1 MPEHRPYARDPAAPP
16 SVTQVLD
23 SLSKSGLSWGA
34 AKETAEFA
42 VHHQGSWM
50 DLPPRDAVTRLYRH
64 HRGIWD
70 HRALIG
76 SALHRV
82 NAEWCQGNTV
92 KLLDIIQELRQ
103 DSPLWRGM
111 PEAELYAELLPM
123 ADGLA
128 KFWLKAEPQPLSW
141 EQVVRYT
148 PGPLDYGYGTGLA
161 YIGTLDWRVKMNGQ
175 NLLLD
180 LKTTGKVKPGSA
192 KYWDVWRLQL
202 AAYRYAN
209 EAVIYRDGEERG
221 SFELPGV
228 DGCAVVHL
236 YRDGHVELNP
246 VQAGPAEH
254 EVFLALLRVYNWRKS
269 AGQGMGDMDLAPMLG
284 VPT

>member
-1 MPEHRPYARDPAAPP
+1 MPEHRPYARDPDAPP

-23 SLSKSGLSWGA
+23 SLSKGGLSWGA
-34 AKETAEFA
+34 AKETAEYA
-42 VHHQGSWM
+42 VHHQTQWM

-92 KLLDIIQELRQ
+92 KLLDIIQELRE

-111 PEAELYAELLPM
+111 PESELYAELVPM

-128 KFWLKAEPQPLSW
+128 QFWLRVRPEGLSW
-141 EQVVRYT
+141 EQVVRYRQ
-148 PGPLDYGYGTGLA
+148 DDGLA
-161 YIGTLDWRVKMNGQ
+161 YIGTLDWRAQVNGQ
-175 NLLLD
+175 SLLLD
-180 LKTTGKVKPGSA
+180 LKTTGKSKPGSA
-192 KYWDVWRLQL
+192 KYWDTWRLQL
-202 AAYRYAN
+202 AAYRYAT
-209 EAVIYRDGEERG
+209 EAVIYRDSEERG
-221 SFELPGV
+221 SFELPDV

-254 EVFLALLRVYNWRKS
+254 EIFLSLLRVYNWRKGS
-269 AGQGMGDMDLAPMLG
+269 GQDMGDMDLAPLLG
-284 VPT
+284 VGS